1 MALSEST
8 EYDKIEIVTTFN
20 HVQVRKATV
29 IKKDGK
35 EVTRSFHRYVLVP
48 GRIDESDNLIE
59 TDLSDQP
66 DEIKVVCNAVWT
78 SEVKAAWKAHLIA
91 NKI

>member
-8 EYDKIEIVTTFN
+8 EYDKIEIVTTFK

-29 IKKDGK
+29 IKKDGV

-78 SEVKAAWKAHLIA
+78 SEVKAAWKEHLIA

>member
-8 EYDKIEIVTTFN
+8 EYDKIEIVTTFK

-29 IKKDGK
+29 IKKDGV
-35 EVTRSFHRYVLVP
+35 EITRSFYRYVLVP

>member
-8 EYDKIEIVTTFN
+8 EYDKIEIVSQFK
-20 HVQVRKATV
+20 HVQVRKASV
-29 IKKDGK
+29 IKKDGV

>member
-8 EYDKIEIVTTFN
+8 EYDKIEIVTTFK
-20 HVQVRKATV
+20 HVQVRKASV
-29 IKKDGK
+29 IKKDGV

>member
-1 MALSEST
+1 MALSKST
-8 EYDKIEIVTTFN
+8 EYDKIEIVTTFK

-29 IKKDGK
+29 IKKDGV

>member
-8 EYDKIEIVTTFN
+8 EYDKIEIVTTFK

-29 IKKDGK
+29 IKKDGV

-78 SEVKAAWKAHLIA
+78 SEIKAAWKAHLIA

>member
-8 EYDKIEIVTTFN
+8 EYDKIEIVSQFK
-20 HVQVRKATV
+20 HVQVRKASV
-29 IKKDGK
+29 IKKDGV
-35 EVTRSFHRYVLVP
+35 EITRSFHRYVLVP
-48 GRIDESDNLIE
+48 GRIDQSDNLIE

-66 DEIKVVCNAVWT
+66 DEVKVVCNAVWT

-91 NKI
+91 NKT